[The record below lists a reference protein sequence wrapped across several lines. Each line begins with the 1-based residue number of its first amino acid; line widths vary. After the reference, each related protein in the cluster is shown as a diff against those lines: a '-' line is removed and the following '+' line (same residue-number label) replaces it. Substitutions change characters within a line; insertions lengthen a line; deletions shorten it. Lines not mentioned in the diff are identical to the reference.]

1 MALGPENC
9 QNNIFDLEG
18 TLTNIN
24 VYNLGTVGVVNQI
37 TQNGNVLATSSSN
50 VNAFADVIALFRLAS
65 GSGGMTPPP
74 SSTTTAQ
81 STTFSTII
89 TTSSPPKQTG
99 WNFLGCYSDNVN
111 GRTLANQVQVAG
123 GASAMSIEACE
134 TACKAAGYTIAGVE
148 YSGECCKYCTQEQ
161 ALQCN

>member
-18 TLTNIN
+18 TLSNIN

-37 TQNGNVLATSSSN
+37 SQNGNSLASSQSN

-65 GSGGMTPPP
+65 GSGGVTPPP
-74 SSTTTAQ
+74 SSTTSAR
-81 STTFSTII
+81 STTFSTI
-89 TTSSPPKQTG
+89 TTSSPAQVTG
-99 WNFLGCYSDNVN
+99 WNFLGCYSDNTT
-111 GRTLANQVQVAG
+111 GRTLGNQVQVSG
-123 GASAMSIEACE
+123 GASGMSIEACE

-148 YSGECCKYCTQEQ
+148 YSGECCTYC
-161 ALQCN
+161 ANH